1 VGTDGADSFQGG
13 TFVAQISLRVRIAI
27 ILAISG
33 TVILPACHRGYY
45 RRMADSDA
53 NNLVLEKITDPRLTA
68 ATGELTVDPASR
80 MFDPFSRDHP
90 PIPPDDPESHKLM
103 NCVDGRSGYP
113 HWHANGDTSSV
124 ENPEW
129 TAWLPRNGAGVV
141 LVDARSAV
149 ELAYLHSGDYQ
160 RQREELYLSALD
172 VSLERFGF
180 DSQLFAGFN
189 SFFDAQGSVRGG
201 GSARSNLSTGLGA
214 TGGGNSLRKL
224 GTTGTTFVVGLANT
238 VIWNFAGA
246 NTQSASSLVNFSLI
260 QPLMRGGGRDR
271 IMESLTQAE
280 RSLLANVRQMQ
291 RYQEGFHLQV
301 VTGRSAGPG
310 PSRGGTFLNLPPGAA
325 INAGGILGLLETQQQ
340 IRFAEFNVQQ
350 QQDVSDQLREF
361 FLRQRIDLLQ
371 VRQSENVLYDAQAAL
386 LRQRTDY
393 QNQLDRFKQTLGLPP
408 WLELKIEDSFLEQFK
423 LIGDNIQDRQFTIN
437 QMRKDVGVDL
447 GNVRDLKPLN
457 RAAAEVPGFQWPAE
471 IDVHISGLKPQIE
484 KALAV
489 SQQVFDEDLKELDTD
504 LAKLQE
510 VRPRRL
516 EYLSILR
523 EQVLSGDFDTQVD
536 MTLLDPANIPEAAKL
551 HGQLQET
558 VKKLATLQTDLKAL
572 IVTIDGITAMREN
585 STPGDFFDFL
595 DDKLLVEIPRQL
607 TLLSNYLIELSLTQA
622 QARSNSI
629 ELQEV
634 DIDAQS
640 ATAIARCLRLDWMN
654 ARASL
659 VDSWRQIEF
668 AADQLESQFDLV
680 FDGSVGN
687 VGDNPFKL
695 RFDNGNLRG
704 GFRFDTPLIRMA
716 ERNQYRQALIRYQQ
730 TRRAYYQFEDEI
742 SRNLRISVRTI
753 QLNRLL
759 FELNRV
765 NVQVAI
771 QQVEAARFRLDEP
784 APFQA
789 GGGGRSSLGATTAR
803 DLTGAISQLNRVQTQ
818 FLNVWVDYE
827 SLRRNLDYDL
837 GTFRLDENG
846 QWIDPGVIDTGL
858 AWRFCAEMGLD
869 PTCLEC
875 EELTVEPSSPG
886 IAPANEPPLPV
897 PGLGSGS
904 TRTPP
909 GTDLFGGTS
918 GASATRSR
926 SPLFGGSGIP
936 AFSPQNP
943 SISN

>member
-1 VGTDGADSFQGG
+1 MTQ
-13 TFVAQISLRVRIAI
+13 TSLRVRIAC
-27 ILAISG
+27 ILAIAG
-33 TVILPACHRGYY
+33 TAILPACHRGYY
-45 RRMADSDA
+45 RRIADSEA
-53 NNLVLEKITDPRLTA
+53 KSLVIQKVTDPRLTA
-68 ATGELTVDPASR
+68 ATGELAVDPASR

-90 PIPPDDPESHKLM
+90 PIPADDPESHKLM

-113 HWHANGDTSSV
+113 HWHANGDVNSV

-129 TAWLPRNGAGVV
+129 TSWLPKNEEGVV

-149 ELAYLHSGDYQ
+149 ELAYIHSSDYQ

-189 SFFDAQGSVRGG
+189 SFFDAQGSIRGG
-201 GSARSNLSTGLGA
+201 GSSRSNLSVGLGA
-214 TGGGNSLRKL
+214 TGGGISLRKL

-238 VIWNFAGA
+238 VLWNFAGA

-260 QPLMRGGGRDR
+260 QPLLRGGGRDR

-280 RSLLANVRQMQ
+280 RTLLANVRQME
-291 RYQEGFHLQV
+291 RYQQGFHLQV

-310 PSRGGTFLNLPPGAA
+310 PSRGGAFLSPPPGSPQT
-325 INAGGILGLLETQQQ
+325 AGGILGLLETQQQ

-350 QQDVSDQLREF
+350 QLDVSDQLREF
-361 FLRQRIDLLQ
+361 FREARIDLLQ
-371 VRQSENVLYDAQAAL
+371 VRQSENVLYDSQASL
-386 LRQRTDY
+386 LSQRTNY

-408 WLELKIEDSFLEQFK
+408 WLELRIEDSFLDQFK
-423 LIGDNIQDRQFTIN
+423 LIGDNLQLRLLAIN
-437 QMRKDVGVDL
+437 QLRKDVGDDL
-447 GNVRDLKPLN
+447 RNVRDLMPIN
-457 RAAAEVPGFQWPAE
+457 SEGAAVPGFQFPAE
-471 IDVHISGLKPQIE
+471 IDGQIAKLRPRLEQALEVTKIVFE
-484 KALAV
+484 K
-489 SQQVFDEDLKELDTD
+489 DLKELDAD
-504 LAKLQE
+504 LEKLQE

-516 EYLSILR
+516 KYLEQLR
-523 EQVLSGDFDTQVD
+523 EQILAGEFDTEVD
-536 MTLLDPANIPEAAKL
+536 MTLLDPKNIPEAEKL
-551 HGQLQET
+551 QGQLQET
-558 VKKLATLQTDLKAL
+558 VKKLGTLQGEIEKLTA
-572 IVTIDGITAMREN
+572 TIDGISVTREN
-585 STPGDFFDFL
+585 STAVDFFAVL
-595 DDKLLVEIPRQL
+595 DNELLIEIPRQL
-607 TLLSNYLIELSLTQA
+607 TVLSNYLIEFSLTQA

-629 ELQEV
+629 ELQDV
-634 DIDAQS
+634 NMDAES

-659 VDSWRQIEF
+659 VDTWRQIEF

-687 VGDNPFKL
+687 VGDNPFNL

-704 GFRFDTPLIRMA
+704 GFRFDTPLIRMS

-730 TRRAYYQFEDEI
+730 ARRSYYQFEDEM
-742 SRNLRISVRTI
+742 SRNLRQSVRTI

-789 GGGGRSSLGATTAR
+789 GGGARSGLGATTAR
-803 DLTGAISQLNRVQTQ
+803 DLTGAISQLNSVQTR

-837 GTFRLDENG
+837 GTFRLDERG
-846 QWIDPGVIDTGL
+846 QWIDPGVIDSEL
-858 AWRFCAEMGLD
+858 PYRFCAELGLD
-869 PTCLEC
+869 PSCLEC
-875 EELTVEPSSPG
+875 EALPMEQGGTKAAPG
-886 IAPANEPPLPV
+886 DQPAKEKPDVKNEPELNEEAGERAGAVGFQGSPV
-897 PGLGSGS
+897 VSSGS
-904 TRTPP
+904 NRVTV
-909 GTDLFGGTS
+909 L
-918 GASATRSR
+918 
-926 SPLFGGSGIP
+926 
-936 AFSPQNP
+936 SPQLP
-943 SISN
+943 IFEGSETSEFAQPRLPKSN